1 MASKDDVQAQNLILY
16 GYHDTE
22 FKVEKSGLRKQSKDE
37 SWEDVLSI
45 WDCEK
50 DSGVCGWREQRYKS
64 GEEPDGR
71 KGSDWVWEAVR
82 SNVW

>member
-1 MASKDDVQAQNLILY
+1 MGNYSLRSTFPQIIAFLNSSCATCTENQDHNQNWLLFSSLCMASKDDVQAQNLILY

-45 WDCEK
+45 
-50 DSGVCGWREQRYKS
+50 
-64 GEEPDGR
+64 
-71 KGSDWVWEAVR
+71 
-82 SNVW
+82 